1 MSNEKLFES
10 GLTHIKCPS
19 GAPGIKKKKKKINPI
34 LCSLYT
40 F

>member
-19 GAPGIKKKKKKINPI
+19 GTPRIKKKKKEEN
-34 LCSLYT
+34 
-40 F
+40 

>member
-19 GAPGIKKKKKKINPI
+19 GAPGIKKKKEEN
-34 LCSLYT
+34 
-40 F
+40 

>member
-19 GAPGIKKKKKKINPI
+19 VAPGIKKEEEN
-34 LCSLYT
+34 
-40 F
+40 